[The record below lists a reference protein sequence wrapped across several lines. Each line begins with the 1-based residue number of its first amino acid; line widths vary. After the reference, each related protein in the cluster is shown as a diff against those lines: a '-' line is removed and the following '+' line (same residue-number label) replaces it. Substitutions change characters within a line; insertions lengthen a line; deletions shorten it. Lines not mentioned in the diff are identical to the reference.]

1 MENKHLESFPE
12 RNKAETFCVFEWKSI
27 EDRQLGVMPV
37 TEHNCVCSYEIVDV
51 VYSSG
56 SKPFWLVTD

>member
-1 MENKHLESFPE
+1 M
-12 RNKAETFCVFEWKSI
+12 FEWKSI

-37 TEHNCVCSYEIVDV
+37 IEHKCVCSYEIVDV

-56 SKPFWLVTD
+56 SKPFWLVTNEGELYMNDMERGGGYCK